1 MNEIMFFFLSILSV
15 CGSAFIQGFLTL
27 AEAGQRSTFTF
38 ILFPPFKEKNKLV
51 FFPSHTCLSHLALV
65 REPYCGNGCKVWTT
79 CYLV

>member
-38 ILFPPFKEKNKLV
+38 ILFPPFKEKKTSL
-51 FFPSHTCLSHLALV
+51 FFSPHIPACLIWRWCENRIVEMVARSGQPAI
-65 REPYCGNGCKVWTT
+65 
-79 CYLV
+79 